1 MESEEKKCGKVWL
14 VGAGCGEVG
23 LVTQK
28 GMKVLAKAEVVVYDA
43 LVSLELLALLP
54 KEAELINVGKRSNH
68 HLLPQEEI
76 NKLLLE
82 KAKEGKRVVR
92 LKGGDPFVFGRG
104 GEELELLC
112 QEKIPYEIVPG
123 ITSAIAVPAYNGIP
137 VTHREYASSF
147 HIITGHKKKNQPLDI
162 NFSALTG
169 LGGTLVF
176 LMGVSSLQEICQG
189 LLQAGMEETMPAAIL
204 QQGSSSFQ
212 RRVVATLATLPE
224 AATQAQIQSPAVI
237 VVGKVCELEEKFA
250 WFESLPLFGRQV
262 VVTRPKDRASTLSE
276 RLRELGAQVVEL
288 PVIDTVPVMEGKD
301 TRAKEKFQK
310 AVKEF
315 CLEQRK
321 VCCVFTS
328 PQGVK
333 HFFAQLK
340 NQKLDMRKFLANPQI
355 TFAVL
360 GSGTKRALEQYQIF
374 ADYMP
379 DTYSAEQLGQLLATS
394 LEKEV
399 KVYIF
404 RAMEGAVALTEKLSK
419 AGISYEDIPVY
430 QTEYR
435 QQKQVREK
443 LLQAFEKQEITEV
456 TFTSA
461 STVKGFTEGMKGI
474 DFTRINAVCI
484 GQETAKEAAKYGM
497 QIGISQEASIN
508 SMIEFMLQREVTK

>member
-14 VGAGCGEVG
+14 VGAGCGDVG
-23 LVTQK
+23 LITQK
-28 GMKVLAKAEVVVYDA
+28 GRKVLDQAEVIVYDA
-43 LVSLELLALLP
+43 LVSLELLSLLP

-68 HLLPQEEI
+68 HLVPQEEI
-76 NKLLLE
+76 NKILLK

-112 QEKIPYEIVPG
+112 EENIPYEIIPG

-137 VTHREYASSF
+137 VTHREYASSL
-147 HIITGHKKKNQPLDI
+147 HIITGHKKKNEPLDI
-162 NFSALTG
+162 NFSALVAA
-169 LGGTLVF
+169 GGTLVF
-176 LMGVSSLQEICQG
+176 LMGVSSLEDICQG
-189 LLQAGMEETMPAAIL
+189 LLQAGMKENMPAAIL

-212 RRVVATLATLPE
+212 RRVVATVSTLQKKATE
-224 AATQAQIQSPAVI
+224 AQIQSPAVI
-237 VVGKVCELEEKFA
+237 VVGKVCELEERFS
-250 WFESLPLFGRQV
+250 WFEELPLFGRQV
-262 VVTRPKDRASTLSE
+262 VVTRPKDRASTLAE

-288 PVIDTVPVMEGKD
+288 PVIDTVPVMELSD
-301 TRAKEKFQK
+301 TKPKEKFQK
-310 AVKEF
+310 AVEEF
-315 CLEQRK
+315 CLEERK

-328 PQGVK
+328 PQGVR

-340 NQKLDMRKFLANPQI
+340 QQKLDMRKLLANPQI

-379 DTYSAEQLGQLLATS
+379 DTYSAEQLGALLAAS
-394 LEKEV
+394 LEKDV

-404 RAMEGAVALTEKLSK
+404 RAMEGAVSLTEKLSE
-419 AGISYEDIPVY
+419 AGIVYEDIPVY
-430 QTEYR
+430 ETEYR
-435 QQKQVREK
+435 QPEQVKEK
-443 LLQAFEKQEITEV
+443 LLQAFDKQEITEV

-461 STVKGFTEGMKGI
+461 STVKGFVKVMEGI
-474 DFTRINAVCI
+474 DFTKVNAVCI

-497 QIGISQEASIN
+497 QIGISKEASIN
-508 SMIEFMLQREVTK
+508 SMIEFMLQNKKVN